1 MGDMLQF
8 TRALAAPILAS
19 SLALAGCGQSF
30 DQLEREG
37 VGMIDRL
44 SQLEP
49 TPLSAMP
56 DSGTARYDGTAFVGF
71 GADGFGSTASKITLD
86 ADFAANHVSGRMHDW
101 ALDRGNRIDSRL
113 DGELKIYA
121 GRIDGN
127 GMDAYATG
135 RLDDGRQFAR
145 VNLELDGLFVGDRAQ
160 GVMGDIAGRAGYSD
174 GDVREI
180 EGGGFV
186 AERR

>member
-1 MGDMLQF
+1 MLQYP
-8 TRALAAPILAS
+8 RALVAPILAS
-19 SLALAGCGQSF
+19 SLALAACGQSF
-30 DQLEREG
+30 DELERDG
-37 VGMIDRL
+37 VNMIDRL
-44 SQLEP
+44 SQMEP

-56 DSGTARYDGTAFVGF
+56 DSGTARYEGTAFVGF
-71 GADGFGSTASKITLD
+71 GAEGFGSTASRMTLN
-86 ADFAANHVSGRMHDW
+86 ANFAENHINGRMHDW

-113 DGELKIYA
+113 DGDLRIYA

-127 GMDAYATG
+127 SMEAFATG

-145 VNLELDGLFVGDRAQ
+145 VNLELDGLFVGDRGQ
-160 GVMGDIAGRAGYSD
+160 GIVGDITGRAGYSD

-180 EGGGFV
+180 DGGGFV